1 MAITPRTLGIMLAAA
16 TMLGAAIPATAQA
29 TRPSATE
36 PVADPDEESPAAA
49 PVEDEDAAES
59 TPEIETATFGA
70 GCFWSTE
77 AVFERY
83 KGVVSVVSGFS
94 GGFVPSPSYQQVC
107 TGETGHAEVVQV
119 AYDPSLISYEDL
131 LNIYFHAHDPTT
143 PNRQGDDF
151 GPQYR
156 SVIFYHNEEQRR
168 AALAMYREL
177 TARRAFR
184 APIVTQ
190 LVPFEGFYPAEA
202 YHQDYF
208 RHHRRSVYTMSY
220 ILPKL
225 RKMSKLKLTGSRAE
239 GERDGEGR

>member
-1 MAITPRTLGIMLAAA
+1 MAITPRTLGILLGAA
-16 TMLGAAIPATAQA
+16 MLGAAVPATGQA
-29 TRPSATE
+29 TRPSAAE
-36 PVADPDEESPAAA
+36 PAAVPDEEAPADAT
-49 PVEDEDAAES
+49 VEDEDEAEA

-77 AVFERY
+77 AVFEQY
-83 KGVVSVVSGFS
+83 EGVLSVVSGFS
-94 GGFVPSPSYQQVC
+94 GGFVPSPTYRQVC
-107 TGETGHAEVVQV
+107 TGETGHAEVVRV

-156 SVIFYHNEEQRR
+156 SVIFYHDDDQRR

-184 APIVTQ
+184 SPIVTQ
-190 LVPFEGFYPAEA
+190 LVPFEGFYPAEP

-208 RHHRRSVYTMSY
+208 RHHRRSVYTRSY

-225 RKMSKLKLTGSRAE
+225 RKMSKLKLTGPSVE
-239 GERDGEGR
+239 GEPDGEDR